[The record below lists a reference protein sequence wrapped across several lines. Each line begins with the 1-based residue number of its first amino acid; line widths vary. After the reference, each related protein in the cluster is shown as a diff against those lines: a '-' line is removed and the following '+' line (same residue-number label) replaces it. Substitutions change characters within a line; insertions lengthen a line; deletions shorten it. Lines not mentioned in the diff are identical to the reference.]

1 MQLQPLVPTKEP
13 KTDTGEMIA
22 FSQLELGNLDVHMQ
36 KVKIRNAVFH
46 SFIM

>member
-1 MQLQPLVPTKEP
+1 
-13 KTDTGEMIA
+13 MIA
-22 FSQLELGNLDVHMQ
+22 FSQLELGNLDVYMQ